1 MSLEQRQRD
10 LDPARAALAQEILG
24 LFEALCWAAPDG
36 LEARYLSAFYSI
48 LSLIVSHRLAPIVR
62 ADFVLDIL
70 LDHRQPSWLLNRAVR
85 GLVLFSSSAV
95 LYFSVYSAL

>member
-1 MSLEQRQRD
+1 MSLKQRQRD
-10 LDPARAALAQEILG
+10 LDPARTALAQETLG

-36 LEARYLSAFYSI
+36 LEARYLSAFYTR
-48 LSLIVSHRLAPIVR
+48 LSLTVLHRLVPIVR
-62 ADFVLDIL
+62 ADIVLDIL

-95 LYFSVYSAL
+95 PHFSAYSAL